1 MKRKILSLV
10 LLALQAFIAG
20 HAAAEKGDSEKQ
32 IDVTSNS
39 SQSDDVKG
47 TRVFVG
53 NVVLTQ
59 GTLIMKG
66 TKLIVTES
74 PDGWQ
79 FATMYATPGGLATM
93 RQKRDGGPDLWMEG
107 EAVDRITYD
116 QKTSIAT
123 LYTKAKVRRL
133 TGPKMTEEADGA
145 YLSYN
150 SQTEYVT
157 GANSE
162 SGESTQGDGRVIV
175 HLQPKPHPADAK
187 AADTKAP
194 DGKPTDSKSSDN
206 KSTDS
211 KGQ

>member
-32 IDVTSNS
+32 IDITSLS
-39 SQSDDVKG
+39 SQADDVKG
-47 TRVFVG
+47 TRIFTG

-66 TKLIVTES
+66 AKLVVTES

-79 FATMYATPGGLATM
+79 FATMFAPPGGLATM

-123 LYTKAKVRRL
+123 LYTKSKVRRL
-133 TGPKMTEEADGA
+133 TGTKITEEANGA

-157 GANSE
+157 GANNE
-162 SGESTQGDGRVIV
+162 SGQSIQGEPPV
-175 HLQPKPHPADAK
+175 HLTIQPKEHPADPKVADPKSGDAK
-187 AADTKAP
+187 T
-194 DGKPTDSKSSDN
+194 TDNKSGSKSSD
-206 KSTDS
+206 S